1 MSPWFTGL
9 AVPTF
14 LAASMVAGYT
24 GFLFGQAEGR
34 DLWQS
39 PLLFWHL
46 VVQAFAAGGGALL
59 VAAPFAELGPRA
71 LPLLAAAL
79 TLGTAVHLVMLVFE
93 YLGGHETRQAAS
105 AAHLVTHGR
114 YATTF
119 WAGGVALG
127 AVAAVARRD
136 RLGRRARRRHRRRR
150 RSSRPRCCSTSRSS
164 SAPARTSRSPD
175 PSRQRPRPPR
185 RSARPGTPLEAPR
198 S

>member
-14 LAASMVAGYT
+14 LAASMVTGYT
-24 GFLFGQAEGR
+24 GFLFNQAEGR

-46 VVQAFAAGGGALL
+46 VVQAFAVGGGALL
-59 VAAPFAELGPRA
+59 IGAPFAELGPRA

-119 WAGGVALG
+119 WAGASPSVRSPPSSARSAGPACSSS
-127 AVAAVARRD
+127 ASSAAS
-136 RLGRRARRRHRRRR
+136 
-150 RSSRPRCCSTSRSS
+150 SSRPRCCSTSRSS

-175 PSRQRPRPPR
+175 PTRQRPRPPR